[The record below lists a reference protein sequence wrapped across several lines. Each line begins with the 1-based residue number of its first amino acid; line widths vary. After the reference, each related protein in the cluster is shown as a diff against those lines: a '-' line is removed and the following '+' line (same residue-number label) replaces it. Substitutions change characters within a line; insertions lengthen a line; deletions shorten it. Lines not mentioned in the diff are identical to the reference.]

1 VSLDGRSLRI
11 AARPPTLRD
20 GALTLLSALPSSA
33 LRDRYVEHLRVHEDG
48 MFRECSPDHLT
59 ASMLVLSHDYSQVLL
74 TLHGKAQQWFQFGG
88 HCEASDVTLAGAAT
102 REALEESGLA
112 SIDVDPV
119 PIHLDEHAVP
129 FCAAGPETHHLDVR
143 FLGVA
148 PAHAAH
154 AVSEE
159 SLDVRWWP
167 VDALPTDEPSMVAL
181 VKAALLRVV
190 VTGDVD
196 VVAADPQ
203 V

>member
-1 VSLDGRSLRI
+1 V
-11 AARPPTLRD
+11 TLRD
-20 GALTLLSALPSSA
+20 DALAVLSALPPSA
-33 LRDRYVEHLRVHEDG
+33 LRDRYVAHLRTHENG
-48 MFRECSPDHLT
+48 LLRECSPDHIT
-59 ASMLVLSHDYSQVLL
+59 ASMLVLSHDHQQVLL

-88 HCEASDVTLAGAAT
+88 HCEPGDPTLVGAAT

-112 SIDVDPV
+112 ALDVRRVPV
-119 PIHLDEHAVP
+119 HLDEHVVP
-129 FCAAGPETHHLDVR
+129 FCTAGPATHHLDVR

-148 PAHAAH
+148 AEGAEH

-167 VDALPTDEPSMVAL
+167 VDALPTDEPSMLELVDAGLRMVA
-181 VKAALLRVV
+181 
-190 VTGDVD
+190 DVD